1 MTKEKGCRGS
11 AIAVLKCWGAIAVL
25 GFGGSAIA
33 FWECLGCDRCFADVE
48 KCDRV

>member
-11 AIAVLKCWGAIAVL
+11 AIAVL